1 VSPTADKPEGGG
13 LKLSSLTRIGLLIAL
28 SLVFLNLRQA
38 FSFMDLIFYLLA
50 SLPVAFAYIK
60 GGVKEAFFVYL
71 GTCLI
76 GMLRPGPVYAWPF
89 ILCWGYYPIV
99 KAYIE
104 KSSTKLSGAKGLR
117 RQIVLKSFY
126 FIIVALVFYGILS
139 KFFAP
144 QLGASL
150 SRMVEKAPALS
161 KMGPGLIS
169 LFLGLCFLLI
179 CHLYDFC
186 LSLLIERLGRLPL

>member
-1 VSPTADKPEGGG
+1 M
-13 LKLSSLTRIGLLIAL
+13 KLPSLTRIGLLVGL

-76 GMLRPGPVYAWPF
+76 GMLRPGLVYAWPF

-99 KAYIE
+99 KAYVE
-104 KSSTKLSGAKGLR
+104 KSATKVSAAKGLR
-117 RQIVLKSFY
+117 RQIFFKSLY

-139 KFFAP
+139 RFFAP
-144 QLGASL
+144 QLSVSL
-150 SRMVEKAPALS
+150 SRMAEKAPALS

-169 LFLGLCFLLI
+169 FLLGLCFVLI